1 MIPTWLR
8 SIAVALLGVVASCG
22 RNPALEIT
30 FAHSA
35 PPQSLIALSA
45 EEFARRANE
54 RLAGSAHVTVFG
66 SAALGGDEVILQKL
80 KLGTVDIG
88 LNATVMSSVVDAF
101 ALFEM
106 PYLIVDR
113 DHMRR
118 IERELFWPVIAPQAE
133 QKGYKVL
140 GVWENGFRHITN
152 NSRPIVTPADLR
164 GIKLRTPS
172 SPWRVR
178 LFETFGANPTPLP
191 FAEVF
196 MALQTGVVDGQE
208 NPLSNVV
215 TGKLGEV
222 QKYLSLTRHVYSPA
236 WVITG
241 VDHWASL
248 PSDVTTVLEQ
258 VAHET
263 QEYVFATAERL
274 DKGYLDELRATGIAI
289 NEADRASFV
298 KASQPVY
305 DAFGATVPGGREL
318 IERALQLAK

>member
-1 MIPTWLR
+1 MVLLTVGSSACR
-8 SIAVALLGVVASCG
+8 SGHAI
-22 RNPALEIT
+22 EIS

-35 PPQSLIALSA
+35 PPNSLIAQSA

-54 RLAGSAHVTVFG
+54 RLVGRASVSVFG
-66 SAALGGDEVILQKL
+66 AAALGGDEVVLQKL

-101 ALFEM
+101 ALFDM
-106 PYLIVDR
+106 PYLIADR
-113 DHMRR
+113 EHMRR
-118 IERELFWPVIAPQAE
+118 IERELFWPIIAPQAE
-133 QKGYKVL
+133 EKGYKVL

-152 NSRPIVTPADLR
+152 NVRPIVTPADLR

-208 NPLSNVV
+208 NPLSNIA
-215 TGKLGEV
+215 GAKLGEV

-241 VDHWASL
+241 VDHWNSL
-248 PSDVTTVLEQ
+248 PRDVTSVLEQ
-258 VAHET
+258 VAPET
-263 QEYVFATAERL
+263 QDFVFATAARL
-274 DKGYLDELRATGIAI
+274 DQGYLNELRATGIAI
-289 NEADRASFV
+289 NEADRASFER
-298 KASQPVY
+298 ASQPVY
-305 DAFGATVPGGREL
+305 DAFAASVPGGKAL
-318 IERALQLAK
+318 IDRALSLVR